1 MSFVLVM
8 DFDSLTSRAL
18 TYGYGVQE
26 TIDGYRLDVKDYL
39 LQQLYAAIED
49 AIPVESIICDEN
61 DSPIFTADEANS
73 LFRYLQT
80 TVED

>member
-8 DFDSLTSRAL
+8 DFDFLTSRAL

-49 AIPVESIICDEN
+49 AIPVESIISDEN